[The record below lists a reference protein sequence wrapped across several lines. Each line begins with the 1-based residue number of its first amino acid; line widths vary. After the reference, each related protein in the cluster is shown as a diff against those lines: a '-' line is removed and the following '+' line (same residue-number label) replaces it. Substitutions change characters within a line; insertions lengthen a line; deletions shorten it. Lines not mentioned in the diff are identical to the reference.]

1 MYIIVKDVWGDYGD
15 SEEAVVVRN
24 SHGVAEAYRSKNHA
38 ERALEEMIK
47 SISIRGEYDIIDNDD
62 YDSVAYSLWDGH
74 EVFYVYE
81 LYVDN
86 RLQNPTFTE

>member
-24 SHGVAEAYRSKNHA
+24 SEGVAEAYRTKNHA
-38 ERALEEMIK
+38 ERDLEEMIK
-47 SISIRGEYDIIDNDD
+47 SMGEEYEIIDNDD

-86 RLQNPTFTE
+86 RLQNPTVTE